1 MAHNESIVEPSEP
14 LKSRDLA
21 NIRKEV
27 SEGAFL
33 TREYIWMNVLATVV
47 ASYGLLQNSTA
58 VVIGAM
64 LIALLLGPINGLAL
78 ALNDGDWKL
87 LNKALIA
94 EGVGVGLVLLV
105 SVFIGRIHTDVTVGT
120 EILSRTSPNIL
131 DLFIALAGGAAGA
144 YALVS
149 PKLKAGIVGVAI
161 ATALV
166 PPLSTAGIMFARG
179 EHRLAAGAFL
189 LFVANLVAIQFAASA
204 VLWINGL
211 HQQVESKSL
220 LELFRRNGFSLTLLL
235 GLAIFLFYNF
245 QKSIA
250 VKVLDTTVRSNLE
263 RSVPVIRFGAS
274 LVDINVVE
282 EKEVIRVYAVVRTPV
297 SIDPSEVDKLER
309 LLVPVDK
316 RPYALNIR
324 SIITKEATKD
334 GWLHIDQQD
343 NNPPATNSS
352 NSAPPKQE
360 ENSPVEEPSS
370 RTEPIDQFPPD
381 NSGSESGSDF
391 PADASGESGIESAG
405 ITGQ

>member
-1 MAHNESIVEPSEP
+1 MAQNESIVEPSAP
-14 LKSRDLA
+14 LKKRDLA

-47 ASYGLLQNSTA
+47 ASYGLLQTQLPLSSARCSST
-58 VVIGAM
+58 
-64 LIALLLGPINGLAL
+64 LLLGPINGLAL

-105 SVFIGRIHTDVTVGT
+105 SAFIGRIHTDVTVGT

-220 LELFRRNGFSLTLLL
+220 LELCRRNGVSLTLML
-235 GLAIFLFYNF
+235 GLAVFLFYNF

-250 VKVLDTTVRSNLE
+250 LKVLDTTVRTNLE
-263 RSVPVIRFGAS
+263 RSVPVIRLGAS
-274 LVDINVVE
+274 LVDINIVE
-282 EKEVIRVYAVVRTPV
+282 DKKLITVYAVVRTPV
-297 SIDPSEVDKLER
+297 SISPEEVDKLER

-324 SIITKEATKD
+324 SIITKEATKE
-334 GWLHIDQQD
+334 GWLHIDESESAQPSTASSPGTQQ
-343 NNPPATNSS
+343 NNEEESS
-352 NSAPPKQE
+352 PLK
-360 ENSPVEEPSS
+360 SS
-370 RTEPIDQFPPD
+370 SSQTEPIDQFPPD
-381 NSGSESGSDF
+381 NSGSETGSDF
-391 PADASGESGIESAG
+391 PC
-405 ITGQ
+405 